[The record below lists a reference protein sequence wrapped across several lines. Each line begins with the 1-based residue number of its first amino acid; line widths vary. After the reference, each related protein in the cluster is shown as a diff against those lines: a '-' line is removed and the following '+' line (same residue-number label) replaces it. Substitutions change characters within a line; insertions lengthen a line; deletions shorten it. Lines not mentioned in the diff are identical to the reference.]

1 MCLHFIVNMEEF
13 FSFFILLS
21 GRTDLAVKQ
30 YLKAIEI
37 QPNHTVA
44 LVNAART
51 LRSMKHMKK
60 AETLY
65 KRYVLAT
72 HNAILNF

>member
-1 MCLHFIVNMEEF
+1 MQCNPNISKYVFRWLT
-13 FSFFILLS
+13 
-21 GRTDLAVKQ
+21 GRSDQAVKQ
-30 YLKAIEI
+30 YLRAIEL

-51 LRSMKHMKK
+51 LRSMKLTKK

-65 KRYVLAT
+65 KR
-72 HNAILNF
+72 